1 MGKKQT
7 VQFHFYATEE
17 EAEKIQKRMEDAGIR
32 NRCAYL
38 RKMAIDGYFIRI
50 DLADVKELVRLL
62 RIYSNNMN
70 QYAKKANETGSIY
83 EEDIRELQK
92 EQQNLWQLM
101 REILQKLSNL
111 EPDRRS
117 I

>member
-1 MGKKQT
+1 MDKKQT
-7 VQFHFYATEE
+7 VQFHFFATEE
-17 EAEKIQKRMEDAGIR
+17 EAEKIQKRMEEAGIS

-50 DLADVKELVRLL
+50 DLADVRELVRLL

-92 EQQNLWQLM
+92 DHKELWDMM
-101 REILQKLSNL
+101 REILKKLSAL
-111 EPDRRS
+111 EPDSRRS
-117 I
+117 